1 MKGEAGRWGG
11 MLGNAGCDTAVMAT
25 STRSSWPKFPKPH
38 LPCTEELQGKGETCF
53 FVGMKS
59 GKFLNILVD
68 ELTSMHIQ
76 AAITGLLTYKKKKNR
91 KKGWEAS
98 RGALGGIQGG

>member
-1 MKGEAGRWGG
+1 MGKR
-11 MLGNAGCDTAVMAT
+11 L
-25 STRSSWPKFPKPH
+25 SRPH
-38 LPCTEELQGKGETCF
+38 PPCTEELQGKGETCL

-76 AAITGLLTYKKKKNR
+76 AAITGLLTYKKKK
-91 KKGWEAS
+91 GGGELV
-98 RGALGGIQGG
+98 GGGIGRDTGGLDGVNGGVM